1 MKKIVVFG
9 SINTD
14 LTITTPYIPTNGETI
29 KGSDFHIN
37 HGGKGA
43 NQAVAASRLGADVQ
57 MIGCIGN
64 DEFGKN
70 ALVSLKNENVGTTYI
85 RVIDDVPSA
94 VAVIL
99 RTFKDNR
106 IIIDSGANELLSV
119 EDLDTFML
127 KHSVR
132 GSLFLAQLE
141 NNPEEVFKALKKA
154 KNSGMITVFN
164 PAPAIK
170 LPDEVYGNIDYLI
183 INQSESEILT
193 GITPLTDKECI
204 GAYNILK
211 EKGIKN
217 LIITLGVLGSFVIT
231 ESVTKK
237 IKSIKVETV
246 DSTGAGD
253 AYIGAFSYYIANNK
267 SITEACEFASYA
279 SAPAVTNIG
288 AQDPLPTLDEVNCFI
303 RSKESEK

>member
-70 ALVSLKNENVGTTYI
+70 ALINLKNENVGTTYI
-85 RVIDDVPSA
+85 RVIDDIPSA
-94 VAVIL
+94 VAIII

-106 IIIDSGANELLSV
+106 IILDSGANELLSA

-127 KHSVR
+127 KHNVK

-141 NNPEEVFKALKKA
+141 NNPEEVYKALKKA
-154 KNSGMITVFN
+154 KTSGMITIFN

-170 LPDEVYGNIDYLI
+170 IPDEIYGIIDYLI
-183 INQSESEILT
+183 VNQSESEILT
-193 GITPLTDKECI
+193 GINPLTENECI
-204 GAYNILK
+204 NVYQILK

-217 LIITLGVLGSFVIT
+217 LIITLGVLGSFVINET
-231 ESVTKK
+231 ENKK
-237 IKSIKVETV
+237 IDGVKVETV

-253 AYIGAFSYYIANNK
+253 AYIGAFSYSIANNN
-267 SITEACEFASYA
+267 SITKACEFASYA
-279 SAPAVTNIG
+279 SALAVTKVG
-288 AQDPLPTLDEVNCFI
+288 AQIPLPSLDEVNCFK
-303 RSKESEK
+303 RSKENGK